1 MLNIIIHVVLFSIK
15 TFIYVYKK
23 VWHFIYH
30 CKTFHLK
37 SQPSPAI
44 IPAWCQMMNEEAS
57 RRLQSPEFSQ
67 MKQRQDIILTLSKFL
82 TYKFMNVRKMI
93 VLCKKN
99 TNFSL
104 AIFLLDIF
112 LSVWK
117 FSFYWSFRRKG
128 VLPPVASHYGRS
140 RLWQGHEEN
149 TGQARPS
156 RTPSMMR
163 SRGKYLT
170 GKAI

>member
-93 VLCKKN
+93 VLFKKN
-99 TNFSL
+99 T
-104 AIFLLDIF
+104 FLWPF
-112 LSVWK
+112 
-117 FSFYWSFRRKG
+117 FYWTFFLVYENLVFTE
-128 VLPPVASHYGRS
+128 VLEEKEYCHLSRAIMGGPACDEVMKKIPGRQG
-140 RLWQGHEEN
+140 RLG
-149 TGQARPS
+149 
-156 RTPSMMR
+156 
-163 SRGKYLT
+163 
-170 GKAI
+170 